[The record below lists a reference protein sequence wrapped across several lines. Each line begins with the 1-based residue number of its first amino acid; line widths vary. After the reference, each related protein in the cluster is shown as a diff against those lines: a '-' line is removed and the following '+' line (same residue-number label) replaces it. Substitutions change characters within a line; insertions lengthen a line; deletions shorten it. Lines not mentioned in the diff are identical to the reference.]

1 MIEPAVLFG
10 IQFTFVLI
18 AYALAARWYVV
29 PRLRRLPPA
38 VALVPLVWVHV
49 FRIVGGSILAPA
61 SVGPGVP
68 AEFREMIGYG
78 DMVTAGLALFAL
90 LALRTR
96 WPRATTLV
104 WVFVGVGMLDTVN
117 AIVQSTR
124 FNVFDEPLG
133 VNWVIVTAYVPA
145 LLVSSYLIVIELL
158 RLGRTPPMTSQGT
171 AA

>member
-1 MIEPAVLFG
+1 
-10 IQFTFVLI
+10 
-18 AYALAARWYVV
+18 
-29 PRLRRLPPA
+29 
-38 VALVPLVWVHV
+38 
-49 FRIVGGSILAPA
+49 
-61 SVGPGVP
+61 
-68 AEFREMIGYG
+68 MIGYG

-90 LALRTR
+90 LALRAR

-124 FNVFDEPLG
+124 FDVFDEPLG

-158 RLGRTPPMTSQGT
+158 RLGRTPRMTSQGT
-171 AA
+171 AAWTSVRTSIAGS